1 MSNVLKNLIKVS
13 GNDYA
18 FRIDDDSNPYVVR
31 EWIDTGCYAMNAIIS
46 DGDIFKGLPRGKRLA
61 FAGPPGSGKSLLT
74 IFLIRAFLKQNENS
88 YVIAFESEGA
98 TIVDMC
104 KTMGIPEDR
113 IVVLPVHTVEDFKSQ
128 SAKIMVHIKE
138 EKEKLKDKA
147 PNYIMI
153 LDSIGMLGTEK
164 EREDAQKGINKAD
177 MGLRS
182 KLIKSAFR
190 ILTLDLSI
198 TGTPFISV
206 THSYDTMELFSKQVA
221 SGGNGLIYASDVI
234 IMLTKAKEKDGK
246 EQIGVVLS
254 LNLNKSRY
262 MPEGKKVK
270 LLLLFKKGIYKYSY
284 LLDLGIDLGAIEKSG
299 NSYIFPDGQK
309 GMKKAI
315 LKNGKDFFN
324 EANLTELQL
333 AIKSAFEFGKGS
345 DEITEDFADEFIE
358 EEEGEE

>member
-1 MSNVLKNLIKVS
+1 MSKNVLKDLIKVS

-18 FRIDDDSNPYVVR
+18 FRIDDENNPYIVR
-31 EWIDTGCYAMNAIIS
+31 EWIDTGCYAMNAILS
-46 DGDIFKGLPRGKRLA
+46 DGDIFKGFGRGKRIA

-74 IFLIRAFLKQNENS
+74 VFLIRAFLKQNENS
-88 YVIAFESEGA
+88 YVVAFESEGA

-104 KTMGIPEDR
+104 KTMGIPEDK
-113 IVVLPVHTVEDFKSQ
+113 IVVFPVHTVEDFKSQ
-128 SAKIMVHIKE
+128 SAKIMLHIKD
-138 EKEKLKDKA
+138 EKEKLSDKA
-147 PNYIMI
+147 PNYLMV

-164 EREDAQKGINKAD
+164 ERKDAQDGINKAD
-177 MGLRS
+177 MGLRA

-190 ILTLDLSI
+190 VLTLDLSM
-198 TGTPFISV
+198 TQTPFISV
-206 THSYDTMELFSKQVA
+206 THSYGTMEMFSKQVA

-234 IMLTKAKEKDGK
+234 IMLSKAKEKEGK
-246 EQIGVVLS
+246 EQIGVILS

-284 LLDLGIDLGAIEKSG
+284 LLDLGLQYDVIVKEG

-309 GMKKAI
+309 GMKKAV
-315 LKNGKDFFN
+315 LKNGREFFN
-324 EANLTELQL
+324 QANLTELQL

-345 DEITEDFADEFIE
+345 DDITEDFADEFIE
-358 EEEGEE
+358 EE